1 MKSGKAVVGVFGLV
15 SISVFGF
22 ACSPAA
28 DPIGKGQVHFQI
40 AYPTDP
46 QVTQTCSLPGVGGI
60 GDPPPSL
67 PVGTD
72 VSSYG
77 EPVTDGQTIE
87 GSNGN
92 YIVDCTIT
100 GGDTHKIDLI
110 IEGPNTSPLAKATDA
125 GVAAKVEIHGSIGA
139 DGTGEGTVSA
149 GIPSTGPNTSV
160 GGYPCTLTAL
170 LDENGD
176 PDVKGGAASFIF
188 LCPRAQTPLSDFGIC
203 ETRGTVI
210 VRSCLDE

>member
-1 MKSGKAVVGVFGLV
+1 MKSGKTVLGLFGLV
-15 SISVFGF
+15 SVSAFGF

-46 QVTQTCSLPGVGGI
+46 QVTQTCSLPGVGGV

-72 VSSYG
+72 VTSYG

-92 YIVDCTIT
+92 YVVECTVT
-100 GGDTHKIDLI
+100 GGDNHRIDVV

-125 GVAAKVEIHGSIGA
+125 GTTATVEIHGSIGE
-139 DGTGEGTVSA
+139 DGTGEGTVSV
-149 GIPSTGPNTSV
+149 GTPGTGPNTSM

-170 LDENGD
+170 RNDDGE
-176 PDVKGGAASFIF
+176 PDIKGGAASFVF
-188 LCPRAQTPLSDFGIC
+188 LCTRTQTPLSDFGIC

-210 VRSCLDE
+210 VRSCVDE